1 MPKESKKIKEE
12 IFGVFNLGKAT
23 FYGREIKKR
32 KPGELKRIALFSSQ
46 SGRVPKRQM
55 RVEAL
60 LETEIII
67 ETLEEIK
74 ETKEKC
80 IRRRKK

>member
-1 MPKESKKIKEE
+1 MTKESRKFKKE
-12 IFGVFNLGKAT
+12 IFGVFDFGGGV

-46 SGRVPKRQM
+46 YGRVPKKQV

-60 LETEIII
+60 LETEIID
-67 ETLEEIK
+67 TYNAIK

-80 IRRRKK
+80 IRRGKK